1 MKKIIA
7 FCSVCMCFVLTI
19 QAQHRV
25 NSFYDEMGMMRL
37 ETQELAE
44 SADTLV
50 TVFHRSDDVVWSRVV
65 YRIIDM
71 RFKQNYQLYAPVDDD
86 PEYSSLFRVMLK
98 AIADGMPVYRT
109 IGQDKIVPDFHNG
122 LMPLEDIPNRLDT
135 DKGTPD
141 ADGNTVYLDPVKNI
155 AVSEYMLLNY
165 DSVTNKMT
173 FNGMWFKE
181 AVRNQLKYIIQE
193 VVFFDKH
200 YSRMYSKILAIA
212 PLWANAAEGMSE
224 DTPIMEALYQ
234 QLLFWVP
241 FDAFRPYMAKQY
253 IIPKGNDNDSKRV
266 TFDDF
271 FMQKEY
277 SSYLVGA
284 NNVYNRMIPEIG
296 STYEEMQREQKRIE
310 AELLNVEQDLW
321 EY

>member
-1 MKKIIA
+1 
-7 FCSVCMCFVLTI
+7 MCFVLTI

-193 VVFFDKH
+193 VVFFDRH
-200 YSRMYSKILAIA
+200 YSRLYSKIMAIA
-212 PLWANAAEGMSE
+212 PMH
-224 DTPIMEALYQ
+224 TPHNVETMTPMEALYNQ
-234 QLLFWVP
+234 ILFWVP
-241 FDAFRPYMAKQY
+241 YDAFRPYMAQQY
-253 IIPKGNDNDSKRV
+253 VTPRGNDSKRV

-271 FMQKEY
+271 FSLKLY
-277 SSYLVGA
+277 SSYLVGI
-284 NNVYNRMIPEIG
+284 NNIYSRMIPEVAE
-296 STYEEMQREQKRIE
+296 TYEDVQKEQQKIE
-310 AELLNVEQDLW
+310 TELLKVEQDMW